1 MASGWDLDRG
11 RALWWIFGAVLGA
24 TLLYIIYRFIGT
36 LVFAVF
42 LYYAAR
48 PIHKR
53 LKRRVRP
60 PSLAAAISILMLLG
74 PALFL
79 VGYVLA
85 ISFQELQRFIVEAQE
100 LVEEGG
106 LERYEELIEPYVELT
121 EVAGSPEDLVTGGGL
136 DAATGLLVATVAYL
150 GDIVIFGIHLFIIF
164 GVAFYLLRD
173 DYRLTRWFHTRF
185 NDDTGAIT
193 SYLRAVDEDFHNI
206 FFGNILNAAITG
218 AIGAITFTLVN
229 QVAPPELAIPYP
241 ALLGMLT
248 GIASLIP
255 VVGMKIVYVPVAVYL
270 FVVPFVTGQ
279 PEAVWFPVVFT
290 AVAFLIVDT
299 IPDLVLRPYV
309 SGRNLH
315 MGSLMMAYVIGPL
328 LFGWY
333 GLFLLPMILVLVV
346 HFARIVLPE
355 LVAGEPIR
363 STPVG
368 PGYASGDE
376 AGVEPPVAPTRERSG
391 ENTGAVESG
400 GAGAGIDG
408 RIGSAPTG
416 IDQADPE
423 AADSSPG
430 TVRESGDSPESTEP
444 DREDVGSAPGGE
456 TPAEGETPVEDETPA
471 EDEPRVEGDS
481 GESTADP
488 GESEPGVRDG
498 RSTDAGR
505 SEESGDSGS

>member
-1 MASGWDLDRG
+1 MASGWDIDRG
-11 RALWWIFGAVLGA
+11 RVLWWVFGAVLGA
-24 TLLYIIYRFIGT
+24 TLLYIVYRFIGT

-53 LKRRVRP
+53 LKRRIRP
-60 PSLAAAISILMLLG
+60 PSLSAAISILALLG

-85 ISFQELQRFIVEAQE
+85 ISFQELQRFIEEAQE

-106 LERYEELIEPYVELT
+106 LERYEELIEPYAELT
-121 EVAGSPEDLVTGGGL
+121 EVAGRPEDLLTGGGL
-136 DAATGLLVATVAYL
+136 EAATGLLVATVAYL
-150 GDIVIFGIHLFIIF
+150 GDVVIFAIHLFIIF

-173 DYRLTRWFHTRF
+173 DYKLTRWFRTRF
-185 NDDTGAIT
+185 NDDSGAVMA
-193 SYLRAVDEDFHNI
+193 YLRAIDEDFHNI

-229 QVAPPELAIPYP
+229 QIAPAELAIPYP
-241 ALLGMLT
+241 ALIGMLT

-255 VVGMKIVYVPVAVYL
+255 VVGMKIVYVPIAVYL

-299 IPDLVLRPYV
+299 IPDLILRPYV

-368 PGYASGDE
+368 PEYASGGE
-376 AGVEPPVAPTRERSG
+376 VGVEAPIAPTRDRPTESTSG
-391 ENTGAVESG
+391 AESTQ
-400 GAGAGIDG
+400 AEAGIDHPD
-408 RIGSAPTG
+408 S
-416 IDQADPE
+416 E
-423 AADSSPG
+423 AADSLPG
-430 TVRESGDSPESTEP
+430 TAHEHAESDRSDGEP
-444 DREDVGSAPGGE
+444 SR
-456 TPAEGETPVEDETPA
+456 
-471 EDEPRVEGDS
+471 EDEPPTEDDP
-481 GESTADP
+481 EEAADDLEKPTDEP
-488 GESEPGVRDG
+488 GEPEPEATDG
-498 RSTDAGR
+498 RSADGGH
-505 SEESGDSGS
+505 SEESADSKD